1 MGIGIHVWMKT
12 SQGNF
17 LCFEIFISN
26 NKKLC
31 FSFYL
36 LSFFLYKIR
45 EQEAGTS
52 PARGMRV
59 ANWFQWRGAGK
70 GGRRVNMVQIL

>member
-45 EQEAGTS
+45 EQEERT
-52 PARGMRV
+52 
-59 ANWFQWRGAGK
+59 
-70 GGRRVNMVQIL
+70 GGREE